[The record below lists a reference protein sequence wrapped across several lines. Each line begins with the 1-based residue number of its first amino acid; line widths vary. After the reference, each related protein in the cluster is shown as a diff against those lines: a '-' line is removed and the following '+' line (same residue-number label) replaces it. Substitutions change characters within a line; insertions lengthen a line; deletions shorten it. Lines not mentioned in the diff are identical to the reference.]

1 MSHRPPRLLV
11 VPVLLLLAGLA
22 YWLFLRPA
30 PASGP
35 LLASG
40 TIEADEVSVA
50 SEMSGRLASLE
61 VDEGARVEPGQALGQ
76 LADPVLEV
84 QLRQSVADPAQ
95 HQVVKAQ
102 MDRLTLRSPV
112 GGIVQK
118 RLVRPG
124 EVVAAGSPILT
135 VANPRDLH
143 ITVYVLEAE
152 LGRVNIGQTVAVRSD
167 AFADRVFGGTVQTI
181 ATHAEF
187 TPRNVQTQ
195 RDRQNLVFAVKVRLP
210 NTDGSLKAGLPGDA
224 TFEGS

>member
-1 MSHRPPRLLV
+1 MKIGIDYEPANDEKAEIAAECVENFNAYLNRWPEPR
-11 VPVLLLLAGLA
+11 
-22 YWLFLRPA
+22 
-30 PASGP
+30 
-35 LLASG
+35 
-40 TIEADEVSVA
+40 VA
-50 SEMSGRLASLE
+50 
-61 VDEGARVEPGQALGQ
+61 EGAVIEWQGEGCLLRDINGREFIDCLGGFGIFALGHRHPKVIR
-76 LADPVLEV
+76 A
-84 QLRQSVADPAQ
+84 
-95 HQVVKAQ
+95 VKAQ

-124 EVVAAGSPILT
+124 EVVTAGSPILT

-143 ITVYVLEAE
+143 MTVYVLEAE

-181 ATHAEF
+181 ATRAEF

-210 NTDGSLKAGLPGDA
+210 NTDGSLKAGLPADA